1 MKKSLKKVLIVILV
15 LSLTLLAACGGKSE
29 STDAGATKEPFQP
42 RAWKIGHVRPEGTS
56 THTDVE
62 SFAAA
67 LNEGSNGNIALE
79 IYPSSQLGNY
89 TVVQERISLGDI
101 EMQLAPAGTSVNKGL
116 GIASAPYIVTTWDE
130 AREVF
135 KRDGKLMSEIKSMLA
150 DENITLIAAYPK
162 YFGGIALKEEP
173 TNVKDVSAD
182 KGIKIR
188 VPNMKAYEKTAQALG
203 FTATPIAYS
212 EAFTAIQTGIVDGAI
227 GSGAEGYYASFRDV
241 TNYYLPL
248 NDHFEM
254 WFLYMS
260 TDVWNG
266 LSAEEQALVAD
277 EGLKLEEQRF
287 VVAEEEQKHFEE
299 ELAASGIEVY
309 EFSQEELTAM
319 QQKVKEEVW
328 PEIKDEF
335 GADLFD
341 SVVVQ

>member
-1 MKKSLKKVLIVILV
+1 MKKSMKSLLVLIMMLSLV
-15 LSLTLLAACGGKSE
+15 LMAACGGKTE
-29 STDAGATKEPFQP
+29 SVDAGAAKEPFQA
-42 RAWKIGHVRPEGTS
+42 RTWKIGHVRPEGTS

-62 SFAAA
+62 AFAAG
-67 LNEGSNGNIALE
+67 LNEGSNGNINLE

-89 TVVQERISLGDI
+89 TVVQERIGMGDI

-135 KRDGKLMSEIKSMLA
+135 KRDGKLMSEIKAMFA

-173 TNVKDVSAD
+173 SNVQEIGGE
-182 KGIKIR
+182 KGLKIR

-212 EAFTAIQTGIVDGAI
+212 EAFTSIQTGIVDGAI

-260 TDVWNG
+260 TDVWNT
-266 LSAEEQALVAD
+266 LSDEEKALVTE
-277 EGLKLEEQRF
+277 EGKKLEEQRF
-287 VVAEEEQKHFEE
+287 IVAEEEQKHFEE
-299 ELAASGIEVY
+299 ELAASGIEIY
-309 EFSQEELTAM
+309 EFSPEELSAM
-319 QQKVKEEVW
+319 QDVVKAEVW

-335 GADLFD
+335 GAELFD
-341 SVVVQ
+341 SVVSQ